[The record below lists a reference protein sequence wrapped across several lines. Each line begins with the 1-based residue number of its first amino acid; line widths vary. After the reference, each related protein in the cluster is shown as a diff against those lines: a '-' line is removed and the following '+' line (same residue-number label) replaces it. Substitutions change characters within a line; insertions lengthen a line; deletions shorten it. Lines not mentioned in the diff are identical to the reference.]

1 MTDQAESASTDS
13 EQPEAT
19 RLDRPSR
26 AGPYV
31 LVAVAT
37 FLLLSAIYG
46 LATAGW
52 RWEKAS
58 AGLGLGLHDI
68 ARRWFLHSTLA
79 EILVIWWVVAVSGTI
94 GSFLNVVVY
103 RMPRGLSLS
112 RSGSRCVHCQAS
124 IKWYDNQPVIGWF
137 ILQGRCRH
145 CHGPISGRYPL
156 VEFMAVI
163 CGLVLF
169 FVTVQTTWVGPP
181 SVGMNHLQSMIG
193 YYFWLLDPTPA
204 QRLLLFFYL
213 LPVLMAC
220 LAIAWASFDGNR
232 LPQRFYFWVMSLCTI
247 GSLLYQTV
255 LGRWLAHQFGRQDW
269 QQVQFLSPS
278 VKAWVVPYV
287 GPGAWADVLGG
298 AANGV
303 VLLIGQGLGLILG
316 GTIGWLLTWTI
327 GRLWRKSDCEIVGQ
341 ATAIFSLLGLIG
353 GWYLPL
359 AVALLWLVESLI
371 RLLITKRVQTQA
383 ASVHSHALWFGL
395 PFYLLVAIVAW
406 RWFP

>member
-1 MTDQAESASTDS
+1 MTDQAEAASTDS

-19 RLDRPSR
+19 RLDRPND
-26 AGPYV
+26 AVLYV
-31 LVAVAT
+31 LLAVTT
-37 FLLLSAIYG
+37 FLLLSAAYG

-124 IKWYDNQPVIGWF
+124 IQWYDNQPVIGWF

-156 VEFMAVI
+156 VEFMAVV
-163 CGLVLF
+163 CGLILF
-169 FVTVQTTWVGPP
+169 FVTVQTKWVGPP

-204 QRLLLFFYL
+204 QRLLMFFYL

-232 LPQRFYFWVMSLCTI
+232 LPQRFYFWVMSLCTT
-247 GSLLYQTV
+247 GSLLYQTG
-255 LGRWLAHQFGRQDW
+255 LGRWLAHQFGRLDW
-269 QQVQFLSPS
+269 QHVQFLSPS
-278 VKAWVVPYV
+278 VRAWVGQYA
-287 GPGAWADVLGG
+287 GQGAWADVLGG
-298 AANGV
+298 AANGA
-303 VLLIGQGLGLILG
+303 VLLIGQGLGLIIG
-316 GTIGWLLTWTI
+316 ATIGWLLTWTI
-327 GRLWRKSDCEIVGQ
+327 GRLWRESNRVIMGQ
-341 ATAIFSLLGLIG
+341 APAIFAMLGLVG

-359 AVALLWLVESLI
+359 AVALLWSGESLI
-371 RLLITKRVQTQA
+371 RILISKDR
-383 ASVHSHALWFGL
+383 HAHFSSIRREAIWFGL
-395 PFYLLVAIVAW
+395 PFYLLVAIVVW
-406 RWFP
+406 RWCP